1 MERFN
6 GETKEERS
14 TTSLAAGTLLCISI
28 LLSILCTPL
37 IMKHVLGLKKIL
49 IAFQQ
54 LCVILY
60 LSIVVLN
67 QNLSTYIASLA
78 SLSTGNIT
86 YSILTARD
94 IQNFGK
100 SLSTFFLD
108 FFRWEYYFLS
118 LLQSLDVYVLI
129 CKPFRYNDFANNFKV
144 LKMVSLGALACFI
157 FSIDHIIV
165 LLVNAFYL
173 AENER
178 EILTKD
184 DILRWLSYA
193 DIGKHVGLKVAYSV
207 AVIKMALSIRKCL
220 SDSSKLT
227 DKSKSL
233 NLHQRLFRFTLIPL
247 SLNFLYAT
255 HEGLDIYN
263 IICKYSDYV
272 RKYKT
277 FQPGMFIKPDIIA
290 CLTATNIFMG
300 TLIYVIGYFSLFSE
314 LRKICSRSKDE

>member
-1 MERFN
+1 MYCTSSNFLITVGIMERFN

-14 TTSLAAGTLLCISI
+14 TKTLAAGTLLCISI

-118 LLQSLDVYVLI
+118 LLQSLVYS
-129 CKPFRYNDFANNFKV
+129 P
-144 LKMVSLGALACFI
+144 
-157 FSIDHIIV
+157 
-165 LLVNAFYL
+165 
-173 AENER
+173 
-178 EILTKD
+178 
-184 DILRWLSYA
+184 
-193 DIGKHVGLKVAYSV
+193 
-207 AVIKMALSIRKCL
+207 
-220 SDSSKLT
+220 
-227 DKSKSL
+227 
-233 NLHQRLFRFTLIPL
+233 FTLQIL
-247 SLNFLYAT
+247 
-255 HEGLDIYN
+255 
-263 IICKYSDYV
+263 C
-272 RKYKT
+272 RKWSSNSWL
-277 FQPGMFIKPDIIA
+277 P
-290 CLTATNIFMG
+290 
-300 TLIYVIGYFSLFSE
+300 
-314 LRKICSRSKDE
+314 